1 MNNSPNSHM
10 VCQKKRLTFLI
21 EELLILLFSQ
31 RVVIMK
37 IGLLRFDMKIFTER
51 KSLFLSVFF
60 IGPQNLFNDLI
71 YIVVWL
77 IYTVI

>member
-1 MNNSPNSHM
+1 M

-51 KSLFLSVFF
+51 KSLFLSAFF